1 MTDPQK
7 IPGHHFCYTLLVSQM
22 TQGSPY
28 WTEGHETF
36 SLSDMDS
43 KELVAVFKV
52 LCKGNHTL
60 FRILYI
66 IFHWHVFGFQ
76 SCCCIYIFFLLLSS
90 IPLFGCSTFCLSVHQ
105 LMDIWFVFT
114 SLGKI
119 IRSRISGSY
128 GKYKFNFVRSRQIVF
143 QSSKAL
149 CIPVGNIWEVFLKKL
164 PTVTQFIKKMYIN
177 TRILLSCKK
186 SELLPFAAIQ
196 IDFEDIM
203 LNEMSEKKSTV
214 WYHLCVKSQKYN
226 KLNNLN
232 ENKKE
237 ADSQIKRT
245 N

>member
-7 IPGHHFCYTLLVSQM
+7 IPGHHFCYILLVSQM

-28 WTEGHETF
+28 WTERHETF

-43 KELVAVFKV
+43 TELVAVFKV

-66 IFHWHVFGFQ
+66 IFHWHDVFGFQ
-76 SCCCIYIFFLLLSS
+76 SCCIYIFFLLLSS
-90 IPLFGCSTFCLSVHQ
+90 IPLFGCSTFCLSIHQ

-128 GKYKFNFVRSRQIVF
+128 GKYEFNFVRSRQIVF

-164 PTVTQFIKKMYIN
+164 PTVS
-177 TRILLSCKK
+177 L
-186 SELLPFAAIQ
+186 
-196 IDFEDIM
+196 
-203 LNEMSEKKSTV
+203 
-214 WYHLCVKSQKYN
+214 
-226 KLNNLN
+226 
-232 ENKKE
+232 
-237 ADSQIKRT
+237 
-245 N
+245 